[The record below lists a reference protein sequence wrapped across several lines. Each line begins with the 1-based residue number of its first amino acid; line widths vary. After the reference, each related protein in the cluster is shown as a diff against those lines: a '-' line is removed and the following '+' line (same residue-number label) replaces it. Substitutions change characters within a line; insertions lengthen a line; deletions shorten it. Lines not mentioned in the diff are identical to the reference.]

1 MRNVFKRFLGSST
14 AKTEPDVQGLEK
26 IATPKVQSQEFSI
39 GREKIIEK
47 SLEIIEE
54 ETVPRKLDEILEA
67 ARFKD
72 MFGGEDLWSTEYFFI
87 ENGTIMFLKK

>member
-39 GREKIIEK
+39 QREKIIEK
-47 SLEIIEE
+47 SFDRIEE
-54 ETVPRKLDEILEA
+54 MKIPRKLDDILEA
-67 ARFKD
+67 VRFKD
-72 MFGGEDLWSTEYFFI
+72 MFDGEDLWSAEYFFI
-87 ENGTIMFLKK
+87 ENGRIMFLKK